1 MHSCSHCVTALAF
14 VLLKQR
20 ENPQLRHTMQAAI
33 NGVRLHWREAG
44 TGDPVVFIHGFPFR
58 STMWA
63 PQLEAVP
70 EGWRFIAPD
79 LRGFGNSEAGDFPLT
94 MDLFA
99 DDVVALLDHL
109 EIEQAVICG
118 LSMGGYIAFSLV
130 ERYPHRVRA
139 LVLAATRAS
148 ADSAEARQGR
158 YDLAARAR
166 AQGAMAVVESML
178 PKLVSAATRMHRP
191 QVIDF
196 VKNMM
201 QSTNPEVL
209 ARTLEA
215 MAARADHRGILH
227 GINVSAMVVRGD
239 QDEIITREDMD
250 LLARQV
256 RGAKYEVVTNVG
268 HLPNLEAPDVFN
280 QLLQTFLRVLPPAI
294 GIGELTLRF

>member
-1 MHSCSHCVTALAF
+1 M
-14 VLLKQR
+14 
-20 ENPQLRHTMQAAI
+20 E
-33 NGVRLHWREAG
+33 
-44 TGDPVVFIHGFPFR
+44 
-58 STMWA
+58 
-63 PQLEAVP
+63 
-70 EGWRFIAPD
+70 
-79 LRGFGNSEAGDFPLT
+79 
-94 MDLFA
+94 LFA
-99 DDVVALLDHL
+99 DDVVALLDYL

-130 ERYPHRVRA
+130 HRFPHRVRA

-148 ADSAEARQGR
+148 AENVEARQTR
-158 YDLAARAR
+158 YELAARTR
-166 AQGAMAVVESML
+166 VHGPQVVVDAML
-178 PKLVSAATRMHRP
+178 PKMVSAATRQHSP
-191 QVIDF
+191 QIVDF

-201 QSTNPEVL
+201 QTTNAEVM

-215 MAARADHRGILH
+215 MAGRADHRDILP
-227 GINVSAMVVRGD
+227 GINMSALVVRGD